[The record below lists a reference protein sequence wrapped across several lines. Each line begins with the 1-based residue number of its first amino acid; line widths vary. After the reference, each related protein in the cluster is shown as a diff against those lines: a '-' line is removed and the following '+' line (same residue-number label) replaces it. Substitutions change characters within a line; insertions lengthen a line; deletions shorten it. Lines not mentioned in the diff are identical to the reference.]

1 MVSERAE
8 PVDPRRL
15 LIFREVARR
24 GSLSAAASALGW
36 TQPAVGQHLQRLE
49 RDLGLPLALRS
60 TRGVTLTDAGMS
72 LLEHADAIAS
82 RLAIAADQMRA
93 LRTLRAGT
101 LRVVAFPS
109 ASATLIPP
117 VLATLARRAPG
128 LDVRLSEQ
136 EPPEARATVL
146 AGDADLAL
154 LFQYP
159 GDRAH
164 DQHQDLTST
173 NLLDDPIYAVLPADR
188 AGRMRPP
195 VDLATLATERWVTGC
210 PRCQAHLV
218 TLATAAG
225 FHPDIRHSTDDYLV
239 VQNLVASGFA
249 VALLPGLAVAAVRNE
264 KVRALAVRGRPVRRI
279 SVVCRREAGQAP
291 AVQAFIQALIS
302 TVEDQRTTGSTSIA
316 LRPVARSTKASG
328 SAT

>member
-1 MVSERAE
+1 MSENAE

-60 TRGVTLTDAGMS
+60 TRGVTLTDAGRS
-72 LLEHADAIAS
+72 LLQHADAIAS
-82 RLAIAADQMRA
+82 RLAVAADQMRA

-117 VLATLARRAPG
+117 ALATLAQRAPG

-136 EPPEARATVL
+136 EPPEAREAVL

-154 LFQYP
+154 LFEYP

-173 NLLDDPIYAVLPADR
+173 NLLDDPIYAVLPASW
-188 AGRMRPP
+188 AGRMRAP
-195 VDLATLATERWVTGC
+195 VELATLSAQRWVAGC
-210 PRCQAHLV
+210 ARCRAHLV

-249 VALLPGLAVAAVRNE
+249 VALLPGLAIAAVHND
-264 KVRALAVRGRPVRRI
+264 KVRPLPVRGEPVRRI
-279 SVVCRREAGQAP
+279 SVVCRREVGESP
-291 AVQAFIQALIS
+291 AVQEFIQALRS
-302 TVEDQRTTGSTSIA
+302 TVDDLRTGSTF
-316 LRPVARSTKASG
+316 LVVRPVARSTRASG